1 MARKLYP
8 PKGIVINFK
17 PSERQMELWE
27 KLQPNRCDRC
37 GGKLEMRESG
47 IDEHGNPVYEPTCID
62 CGNTD
67 IPEQILGGG
76 AAGGGKTYIGT
87 SWLAISC
94 MTFPNI
100 LMAVGRLTLKSLKE
114 STWRTLLNVL
124 KEWGLKED
132 VNYHINNQAGTLTFW
147 NGSTIIMMEL
157 SPSLQDPDYNR
168 FGSIEITGAFVDE
181 VAEIPEKAIEVL
193 ASRIRYR
200 VAETFVVGKLFMS
213 CNPTQTWPRRTF
225 VMDDD
230 GEPVKLQKGYR
241 YVPFRVDDNPNL
253 EFRLVYINRLNKIRD
268 KATRERLRYGNWLY
282 PSENTMA
289 AYWNFDGEKHLVMN
303 VREKYYNPMRPIIL
317 SLDFNV
323 NPYMSC
329 LAIQVDYDEKR
340 VCVFPEYVGYSK
352 DKLNNTPSFSRHL
365 VKSMRELRH
374 TGGIILTG
382 DPAGRARST
391 QTEDGVNNFTILSD
405 EFKKGNFRPNVKLFD
420 KQPSQITRLEFVN
433 ELMNEYEGWKIF
445 IDIRCRKLTE
455 DLTYQRKN
463 PDGTKE
469 KKKVQ
474 MESGEKA
481 EKYGHLS
488 DCLDYALTYFLR
500 DSYNRFRSG
509 SSSTIVTT
517 ISGSDEVYDT
527 FGY

>member
-1 MARKLYP
+1 MARRLYAP
-8 PKGIVINFK
+8 NVTINFA

-27 KLQPNRCDRC
+27 KLQPAKCDKC
-37 GGKLEMRESG
+37 GGRIEMRQHG
-47 IDEHGNPVYEPTCID
+47 VDEKGLPIYEATCVE

-76 AAGGGKTYIGT
+76 AAGGGKSYLGCC
-87 SWLAISC
+87 WLAISC

-100 LMAVGRLTLKSLKE
+100 LMALGRLTLKSLKE

-124 KEWGLKED
+124 SEWGLKED
-132 VNYHINNQAGTLTFW
+132 VHYHINNQAGTLTFW
-147 NGSTIIMMEL
+147 NGSTILMMEL

-213 CNPTQTWPRRTF
+213 CNPTQTWPRKTF

-230 GEPVKLQKGYR
+230 GEPVVLQKGYR
-241 YVPFRVDDNPNL
+241 YVPFSVFDNPN
-253 EFRLVYINRLNKIRD
+253 EGFRIVYINRLKKIRD
-268 KATRERLRYGNWLY
+268 KATRERLLYGNWLY

-289 AYWNFDGEKHLVMN
+289 AYWNFDGEKHLAMN
-303 VREKYYNPMRPIIL
+303 VREKYFNPLKSLIL

-329 LAIQVDYDEKR
+329 LSLQIDYDNKKIYI
-340 VCVFPEYVGYSK
+340 FPEYVGYAK
-352 DKLNNTPSFSRHL
+352 DKLNNTPAFSRHL
-365 VKSMRELRH
+365 VKNMRDIR
-374 TGGIILTG
+374 TGANIILTG

-405 EFKKGNFRPNVKLFD
+405 EFKRNSFMVSTKLFD
-420 KQPSQITRLEFVN
+420 KQPSQVTRLEFIN
-433 ELMNEYEGWKIF
+433 ELFNGYDGWQIL
-445 IDIRCRKLTE
+445 IDVRCRKLTE
-455 DLTYQRKN
+455 DLTYQKKN
-463 PDGTKE
+463 QDGTKE
-469 KKKVQ
+469 KKRVQ
-474 MESGEKA
+474 MDTGEKA

-488 DCLDYALTYFLR
+488 DCFDYALTYFLR
-500 DSYNRFRSG
+500 DSYNRYKNG
-509 SSSTIVTT
+509 SSSSIVTT
-517 ISGSDEVYDT
+517 VSGNAEVYES

>member
-1 MARKLYP
+1 MAKKLYAP
-8 PKGIVINFK
+8 NVTINFA
-17 PSERQMELWE
+17 PSERQLELWE
-27 KLQPNRCDRC
+27 KLQPAKCDKC
-37 GGKLEMRESG
+37 GGRIEMRQHG
-47 IDEHGNPVYEPTCID
+47 VDEKGFPVYEATCVE

-76 AAGGGKTYIGT
+76 AAGGGKSYLGCC
-87 SWLAISC
+87 WLAISC

-124 KEWGLKED
+124 KDWGLKED
-132 VNYHINNQAGTLTFW
+132 VHYHINNQAGSLTFW
-147 NGSTIIMMEL
+147 NGSTILMMEL

-213 CNPTQTWPRRTF
+213 CNPTQAWPRKTF

-230 GEPVKLQKGYR
+230 GEPVVLQKGYR
-241 YVPFRVDDNPNL
+241 YVPFSVFDNPN
-253 EFRLVYINRLNKIRD
+253 EGFRIVYINRLKKIRD
-268 KATRERLRYGNWLY
+268 KATRERLLYGNWLY

-289 AYWNFDGEKHLVMN
+289 AYWNFDGERHLAMN
-303 VREKYYNPMRPIIL
+303 VREKYYNPLKPVIL

-329 LAIQVDYDEKR
+329 LAIQVDYDKKI
-340 VCVFPEYVGYSK
+340 VAIFPEYVGYAK
-352 DKLNNTPSFSRHL
+352 DKLNNTPAFSRHL
-365 VKSMRELRH
+365 VKAMRDIQCANN
-374 TGGIILTG
+374 IILTG

-405 EFKKGNFRPNVKLFD
+405 EFKRNGFRPSTKLFE
-420 KQPSQITRLEFVN
+420 KQPSQVTRLEFVN
-433 ELMNEYEGWKIF
+433 ELLNGYESWQII
-445 IDIRCRKLTE
+445 IDVRCRRLTE
-455 DLTYQRKN
+455 DLTYQKKN

-500 DSYNRFRSG
+500 ESYNRYRNG
-509 SSSTIVTT
+509 SSVSIVTT
-517 ISGSDEVYDT
+517 VSGSGQVYDS